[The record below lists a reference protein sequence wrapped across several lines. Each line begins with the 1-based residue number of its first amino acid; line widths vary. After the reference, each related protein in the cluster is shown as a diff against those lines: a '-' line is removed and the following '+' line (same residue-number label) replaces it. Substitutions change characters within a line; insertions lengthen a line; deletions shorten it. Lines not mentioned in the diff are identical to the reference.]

1 MLSLKH
7 IRLRID
13 AHYIVLLLFLKLE
26 GLQPLLYVVLHCFVG
41 MLFYITSQV
50 TFRYTEVLVNF
61 FCSDFICLIDICLD
75 ILKNIERLIS

>member
-41 MLFYITSQV
+41 VLFYITS
-50 TFRYTEVLVNF
+50 
-61 FCSDFICLIDICLD
+61 
-75 ILKNIERLIS
+75 

>member
-41 MLFYITSQV
+41 VLFYITSQV
-50 TFRYTEVLVNF
+50 TFRYTKMPTDF
-61 FCSDFICLIDICLD
+61 FCSNFTCMIDICLD